1 MHLKRRFISLLM
13 ASLLAA
19 TLSPMA
25 HGYTDTENSWAAPI
39 IARAGT
45 YGLMEGFPDG
55 RFGVGEN
62 MTRAAFATVLCRM
75 FGWEPVS
82 TPGES
87 LSDVNSHWAKGYIYA
102 VAAHGVVDSTGDFR
116 PDDPISRL
124 EIARMLVYA
133 LGYRELSRSLEDA
146 PLPFAD
152 VTEDRGVVAIA
163 YDLGIING
171 VEELGQLRFLPD
183 FSAPREQCAAMLV
196 RCYERYASSTYWLHG
211 FYAFSSYPQINRAA
225 SMDGVS
231 VGWAQFQFID
241 GVPVI
246 NDAPDNGND
255 WVKPEAHASATEF
268 FARHDL
274 PCNLNVFATAGAFNA
289 AVDANAQSELI
300 NRLVLA
306 CLPYA
311 GLTIDFEGLRSDS
324 RDSYTAFISA
334 LRAALPEKKSLYV
347 CVQPDTWY
355 GGYDYR
361 SLGEICD
368 KVILMAHDYQWTEVP
383 SYFLGTSNTYSP
395 VTPLPQIYTALKH
408 VTDAET
414 GVQDRNKLALQIS
427 FGTAGFQVDENGLLQ
442 SATIYHPAKDT
453 IAMRL
458 GQKDTHRTWD
468 EVSCDPYIEYTV
480 DDGRHYKLWYEDE
493 QSVAAKLQLARMF
506 GVNGVSVWRLGT
518 IPDYPELPYYD
529 VASYFAQR

>member
-1 MHLKRRFISLLM
+1 MQLKRRFISLLM

-25 HGYTDTENSWAAPI
+25 RGYTDTENSWAAPI

-55 RFGVGEN
+55 RFGVGED

-82 TPGES
+82 TPGET
-87 LSDVNSHWAKGYIYA
+87 LTDVSGHWAKGYIYA
-102 VAAHGVVDSTGDFR
+102 AAARGAVDSEGAFR

-124 EIARMLVYA
+124 EMARMLVYA
-133 LGYRELSRSLEDA
+133 LGYKELSRSLENA
-146 PLPFAD
+146 ELPFPD

-196 RCYERYASSTYWLHG
+196 RCYERYASSTAWLHG
-211 FYAFSSYPQINRAA
+211 FYAFSSYPQIDRAT

-246 NDAPDNGND
+246 NDTPDQGND
-255 WVKPEAHASATEF
+255 WVKPESHAAATGF
-268 FARHDL
+268 FAQHGL
-274 PCNLNVFATAGAFNA
+274 PCNLNVFANAGAFNA
-289 AVDANAQSELI
+289 AMAAGAQDELI
-300 NRLVLA
+300 TKLVLA
-306 CLPYA
+306 SLPYA

-324 RDSYTAFISA
+324 RESFTAFMSA
-334 LRAALPEKKSLYV
+334 LRAALPEGKRLYV

-361 SLGEICD
+361 ALGEVCD

-383 SYFLGTSNTYSP
+383 DYYLGTDNTHSP

-414 GVQDRNKLALQIS
+414 GVQDRSKLALQIS

-442 SATIYHPAKDT
+442 STTIYHPAKDT

-458 GQKDTHRTWD
+458 GQKDTRRTWD
-468 EVSCDPYIEYTV
+468 AESCNPYIEYTV
-480 DDGRHYKLWYEDE
+480 DDGRHYKLWYEDV
-493 QSVAAKLQLARMF
+493 QSVDVKLRLARMF
-506 GVNGVSVWRLGT
+506 GVTGVSVWRLGT
-518 IPDYPELPYYD
+518 IPDSPDLPHYD